1 MPPLAAATRELLQSF
16 RITASVPC
24 LWHWGMANGVILLE
38 RRSLQDRRTAVK
50 AWQQVQTCST
60 LVDTAAGPAAL
71 LDDCSALARQFRLT
85 AYDAAYLELALRL
98 HAPLITLDRQLRA
111 AAAQAGVA
119 VEL

>member
-1 MPPLAAATRELLQSF
+1 MPPLAAATQELLQSF

-85 AYDAAYLELALRL
+85 AYALELALRL